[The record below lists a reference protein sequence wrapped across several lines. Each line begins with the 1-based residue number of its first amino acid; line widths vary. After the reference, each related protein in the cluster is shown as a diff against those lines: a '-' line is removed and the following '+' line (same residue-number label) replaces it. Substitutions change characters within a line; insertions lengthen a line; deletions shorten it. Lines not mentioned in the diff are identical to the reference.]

1 MSIRFRSAFLFL
13 AVVAACSM
21 LSAQS
26 VRSLFIPEN
35 LEWKDSPVAAGLE
48 VAENA
53 EIFVF
58 ASDHNYAYVSG
69 VMYRDKGT
77 GKVSLCSGCG
87 FSTNKGSW
95 STPAASQVEVRFHL
109 THSDIR
115 RSGKRK
121 WMRERWDL
129 EAASSPLKAKG
140 LQTSKEPLVLFTSL
154 SNPEV
159 LAGML
164 HDDN

>member
-1 MSIRFRSAFLFL
+1 MCVRSSAVLLFL
-13 AVVAACSM
+13 AVATSCRV
-21 LSAQS
+21 LPAQP
-26 VRSLFIPEN
+26 VRSMFIPAN
-35 LEWKDSPVAAGLE
+35 LVWNDSPVTAGLE

-58 ASDHNYAYVSG
+58 AEDHKYVYVSG
-69 VMYRDKGT
+69 VMYRDKAT

-87 FSTNKGSW
+87 FSTDKGSW

-115 RSGKRK
+115 TNGKRK
-121 WMRERWDL
+121 WIREKWVIQD
-129 EAASSPLKAKG
+129 ASSPLKAKG
-140 LQTSKEPLVLFTSL
+140 LQTSKESLVLFTSL

-164 HDDN
+164 RDDN

>member
-1 MSIRFRSAFLFL
+1 MGIRLRSSFLFL
-13 AVVAACSM
+13 AVVAACPV
-21 LSAQS
+21 LPAQS
-26 VRSLFIPEN
+26 VRSLFIPAN
-35 LEWKDSPVAAGLE
+35 LEWKDSPVTAGLE

-58 ASDHNYAYVSG
+58 ASDHKYAYVSG

-87 FSTNKGSW
+87 FSTDKGSW

-115 RSGKRK
+115 TSGKRK
-121 WMRERWDL
+121 WMRETWVIQD
-129 EAASSPLKAKG
+129 ASSPLRAKG
-140 LQTSKEPLVLFTSL
+140 LQTSKEALVLFTSL

-159 LAGML
+159 MAGML
-164 HDDN
+164 RDDN